1 VSQFF
6 VGHHKS
12 LPHVQVVSTSS
23 PMNMK
28 SSTMYSEDQ
37 LNAIAW
43 ANYFDGPIKPNYI
56 PQVAHVKTIVFYA
69 YV

>member
-1 VSQFF
+1 
-6 VGHHKS
+6 
-12 LPHVQVVSTSS
+12 
-23 PMNMK
+23 MK